1 LEELNLRTKFELIIV
16 IIIIVTLA
24 LSACQPQEV
33 SSLEN
38 TSWILVELNGK
49 PILSETTIT
58 LDLNGSTLTGTD
70 GCNHMGGSYTSTG
83 DSFSVGEDLMS
94 TLMACEGAIMTQSGD
109 YNNALRN
116 ASKYQIID
124 NRLNLLDENGNL
136 LAVFEAQSQELAG
149 SSWLASFVNTG
160 SSDGTVSSSSI
171 QAAQQ
176 TLVFDNQ
183 GMISGNAG
191 CNNYFG
197 TYQVEGNTL
206 TFNEIGS
213 TKMFCGDGLMA
224 EESAFLTALQEA
236 TAYKNTSGSL
246 QIFAADDSTLIS
258 LSRVK

>member
-1 LEELNLRTKFELIIV
+1 MRTKFGLIIV
-16 IIIIVTLA
+16 MLIIVTLA
-24 LSACQPQEV
+24 LSACQPQAT
-33 SSLEN
+33 SSLKD
-38 TSWILVELNGK
+38 TSWVLVELNGK
-49 PILSETTIT
+49 PILPETTIT

-70 GCNHMGGSYTSTG
+70 GCNHMGGSFTSTD

-94 TLMACEGAIMTQSGD
+94 TLMACEEAIMTQAGD
-109 YNNALRN
+109 YNSALRN

-124 NRLNLLDENGNL
+124 DRLNLLDENGNV

-176 TLVFDNQ
+176 SLVFDNQ
-183 GMISGNAG
+183 GKISGNAG

-197 TYQVEGNTL
+197 SYQVEGNTL
-206 TFNEIGS
+206 TFNEVGS

-224 EESAFLTALQEA
+224 EESAFLAALQEA
-236 TAYKNTSGSL
+236 DTYKITGDSL
-246 QIFAADDSTLIS
+246 QIYAADETTLVSFSI
-258 LSRVK
+258 VK